1 MQYTLVDNASGFI
14 WWQGKALNSIAACQA
29 ACESLAPGDTY
40 DFWHVHSLARN
51 ETGYHVY
58 ETPDSFVVEDGAHQE
73 ATAMLERF
81 ERVATI
87 LAVRQ

>member
-1 MQYTLVDNASGFI
+1 MQYTLVDNASGYI
-14 WWQGKALNSIAACQA
+14 WWQGKAFNSVAACQA

-40 DFWHVHSLARN
+40 DFWHVHSLASN

-58 ETPDSFVVEDGAHQE
+58 QTPDSFVVEDGAHQE
-73 ATAMLERF
+73 AIAMLERF

-87 LAVRQ
+87 QAVRR